1 MFDGLKKYK
10 VVKSFNGY
18 REGITVAFN
27 GADAQK
33 YADFIVSANA
43 PKIAPVV
50 EKVVDEVKVQEQAET
65 PVKKT
70 VKRVKKG
77 RK

>member
-10 VVKSFNGY
+10 VVKAFNGY

-27 GADAQK
+27 GKDAEK
-33 YADFIVSANA
+33 YAQYIVSANA

-50 EKVVDEVKVQEQAET
+50 AEVKEQAEVET

-70 VKRVKKG
+70 VKKVKKG